1 MSAFGWVAL
10 SDWQAERIWL
20 VACGAA
26 WILCGPA
33 VVLCT
38 LWLVGSL
45 WRSVMALR
53 ISGIAIVAS
62 GTVLTAAA
70 VSGVLPCSG
79 PD

>member
-1 MSAFGWVAL
+1 
-10 SDWQAERIWL
+10 
-20 VACGAA
+20 
-26 WILCGPA
+26 
-33 VVLCT
+33 
-38 LWLVGSL
+38 
-45 WRSVMALR
+45 MALR